1 MDLSIKD
8 KDVKNYELTK
18 VEVKTSKDGKAR
30 YAVCEFRQ
38 AGLRKVLQEQTRP
51 VVMQLM
57 AAHGSTKEHEDEY
70 FKAIEKT
77 IGEVFPICRVEVAGF
92 PDFIRK
98 DNDGKIIT
106 ETKERDGK
114 QVKVASI
121 YNSVF
126 IYTLCTDEGECI
138 KSDASL
144 IKRGENLYNN
154 SQRIV
159 DYVEYDTKRKAA
171 NAAKEHGLKSVEV
184 FVKGPGSGREAAIRA
199 LQTAGLEINMIKDVT
214 PIPHNGCRPPKRR
227 RV

>member
-1 MDLSIKD
+1 MELVIKT
-8 KDVKNYELTK
+8 KDVKSYELTK
-18 VEVKTSKDGKAR
+18 VEVKTSKDGNAR
-30 YAVCEFRQ
+30 YAVCEFKQ
-38 AGLRKVLQEQTRP
+38 AGLSKLLQEQASGVT
-51 VVMQLM
+51 MQLM
-57 AAHGSTKEHEDEY
+57 AAYGSTKEHENAY
-70 FKAIEKT
+70 FKLIEES
-77 IGEVFPICRVEVAGF
+77 IGEKMPICRVEVAGF

-126 IYTLCTDEGECI
+126 IYALCNDEGECI

-171 NAAKEHGLKSVEV
+171 KAAKEAAKAAEEKKSN
-184 FVKGPGSGREAAIRA
+184 P
-199 LQTAGLEINMIKDVT
+199 LLEGEIVDDDEL
-214 PIPHNGCRPPKRR
+214 
-227 RV
+227 

>member
-1 MDLSIKD
+1 MDLSIKG

-30 YAVCEFRQ
+30 YAACEFKQ
-38 AGLRKVLQEQTRP
+38 AGLSKLLQEQASGVT
-51 VVMQLM
+51 MQLM
-57 AAHGSTKEHEDEY
+57 AAYGSTKEHEDAY
-70 FKAIEKT
+70 FKLLEES
-77 IGEVFPICRVEVAGF
+77 IGEKMPICRVEVAGF

-126 IYTLCTDEGECI
+126 IYALCNDEGECI

-171 NAAKEHGLKSVEV
+171 KAAKEAAKAAEEKKSN
-184 FVKGPGSGREAAIRA
+184 P
-199 LQTAGLEINMIKDVT
+199 LLEGEIVDDDEL
-214 PIPHNGCRPPKRR
+214 
-227 RV
+227 

>member
-1 MDLSIKD
+1 MDLSIKG

-30 YAVCEFRQ
+30 YAVCEFKQ
-38 AGLRKVLQEQTRP
+38 AGLSKLLQEQASGVT
-51 VVMQLM
+51 MQLM
-57 AAHGSTKEHEDEY
+57 AAYGSTKEHEDAY
-70 FKAIEKT
+70 FKLLEES
-77 IGEVFPICRVEVAGF
+77 IGEKMPICRVEVAGF

-126 IYTLCTDEGECI
+126 IYALCNDEGECI

-171 NAAKEHGLKSVEV
+171 KAAKEAAKAAEEKKSNPLLD
-184 FVKGPGSGREAAIRA
+184 G
-199 LQTAGLEINMIKDVT
+199 EIVDDDEL
-214 PIPHNGCRPPKRR
+214 
-227 RV
+227 

>member
-1 MDLSIKD
+1 MELVIKT
-8 KDVKNYELTK
+8 KDVKSYELTK
-18 VEVKTSKDGKAR
+18 VEVKTSKDGNAR
-30 YAVCEFRQ
+30 YAVCEFKQ
-38 AGLRKVLQEQTRP
+38 AGLSKLLQEQASGVT
-51 VVMQLM
+51 MQLM
-57 AAHGSTKEHEDEY
+57 AAYGSTKEHEDAY
-70 FKAIEKT
+70 FKLLEES
-77 IGEVFPICRVEVAGF
+77 IGEKMPICRVEVAGF

-126 IYTLCTDEGECI
+126 IYALCTDEGECI

-171 NAAKEHGLKSVEV
+171 KAAKEAAKAAEEKKSNPLLD
-184 FVKGPGSGREAAIRA
+184 G
-199 LQTAGLEINMIKDVT
+199 EIVDDDEL
-214 PIPHNGCRPPKRR
+214 
-227 RV
+227 

>member
-1 MDLSIKD
+1 MELVIKT
-8 KDVKNYELTK
+8 KDVKSYELTK
-18 VEVKTSKDGKAR
+18 VEVKTSKDGNAR
-30 YAVCEFRQ
+30 YAVCEFKQ
-38 AGLRKVLQEQTRP
+38 AGLSKLLQEQASGVT
-51 VVMQLM
+51 MQLM
-57 AAHGSTKEHEDEY
+57 AAYGSTKEHENAY
-70 FKAIEKT
+70 FKLIEES
-77 IGEVFPICRVEVAGF
+77 IGEKMLICRVEVAGF

-126 IYTLCTDEGECI
+126 IYALCNDEGECI

-171 NAAKEHGLKSVEV
+171 KAAKDAAKAAEEKKSN
-184 FVKGPGSGREAAIRA
+184 P
-199 LQTAGLEINMIKDVT
+199 LLEGEIVDDDEL
-214 PIPHNGCRPPKRR
+214 
-227 RV
+227 

>member
-18 VEVKTSKDGKAR
+18 VEVKTSKDGKTR

-57 AAHGSTKEHEDEY
+57 AAYGSTKEHEDEY
-70 FKAIEKT
+70 FKAIEET
-77 IGEVFPICRVEVAGF
+77 VGEVFPICRVEVTGF

-98 DNDGKIIT
+98 DSDGKIIT

-144 IKRGENLYNN
+144 IKRGENLFTN
-154 SQRIV
+154 SKRIITME
-159 DYVEYDTKRKAA
+159 DYKIQKEKAK
-171 NAAKEHGLKSVEV
+171 AAKEAAKAAEEKKPNPLL
-184 FVKGPGSGREAAIRA
+184 EAE
-199 LQTAGLEINMIKDVT
+199 EIDDDEL
-214 PIPHNGCRPPKRR
+214 
-227 RV
+227 

>member
-18 VEVKTSKDGKAR
+18 VEVKTSKDGNSR

-57 AAHGSTKEHEDEY
+57 AAYGSTKEHEDEY
-70 FKAIEKT
+70 FKAIENT

-92 PDFIRK
+92 PDFVRK

-144 IKRGENLYNN
+144 IKRGGSLFIN
-154 SQRIV
+154 SKRIITME
-159 DYVEYDTKRKAA
+159 DYKMQKEKAKTAKEAAKAA
-171 NAAKEHGLKSVEV
+171 EEKKPNPLL
-184 FVKGPGSGREAAIRA
+184 EAE
-199 LQTAGLEINMIKDVT
+199 EIDNDEL
-214 PIPHNGCRPPKRR
+214 
-227 RV
+227 

>member
-18 VEVKTSKDGKAR
+18 VEVKTSKDGNSR

-38 AGLRKVLQEQTRP
+38 SGLRKVLQEQTRP

-57 AAHGSTKEHEDEY
+57 AAYSSTKEHEDEY
-70 FKAIEKT
+70 FKAIEET
-77 IGEVFPICRVEVAGF
+77 IGEVFPICRVEVTGF

-114 QVKVASI
+114 QVKVASV

-144 IKRGENLYNN
+144 IKRGENLFTN
-154 SQRIV
+154 SKRIITMEEYKMQREKAKTAKEAAKAAEEKKSNPLLEGEIV
-159 DYVEYDTKRKAA
+159 DDDE
-171 NAAKEHGLKSVEV
+171 L
-184 FVKGPGSGREAAIRA
+184 
-199 LQTAGLEINMIKDVT
+199 
-214 PIPHNGCRPPKRR
+214 
-227 RV
+227 

>member
-38 AGLRKVLQEQTRP
+38 AGLRKVLQEQTRS

-57 AAHGSTKEHEDEY
+57 AAYGSTKEHEDEY

-77 IGEVFPICRVEVAGF
+77 IGEVFPICRVEIAGF
-92 PDFIRK
+92 PDFVRK

-144 IKRGENLYNN
+144 IKRGGSLFIN
-154 SQRIV
+154 SKRIITME
-159 DYVEYDTKRKAA
+159 DYKIQKEKAK
-171 NAAKEHGLKSVEV
+171 AAKEAAKAAEEKKPNPLL
-184 FVKGPGSGREAAIRA
+184 EAE
-199 LQTAGLEINMIKDVT
+199 EIDNDEL
-214 PIPHNGCRPPKRR
+214 
-227 RV
+227 

>member
-1 MDLSIKD
+1 MELVIKT

-18 VEVKTSKDGKAR
+18 VEVKTSKDGNAR
-30 YAVCEFRQ
+30 YAVCEFKQ
-38 AGLRKVLQEQTRP
+38 AGLSKLLQEQASGVT
-51 VVMQLM
+51 MQLM
-57 AAHGSTKEHEDEY
+57 AAYGSTKEHEDAY
-70 FKAIEKT
+70 FKLLEES
-77 IGEVFPICRVEVAGF
+77 IGEKMLICRVEVAGF

-126 IYTLCTDEGECI
+126 IYALCNDEGECI

-171 NAAKEHGLKSVEV
+171 KAAKEAAKAAEEKKSN
-184 FVKGPGSGREAAIRA
+184 P
-199 LQTAGLEINMIKDVT
+199 LLEGEIVDDDEL
-214 PIPHNGCRPPKRR
+214 
-227 RV
+227 

>member
-18 VEVKTSKDGKAR
+18 VEVKTSKDGNAR
-30 YAVCEFRQ
+30 YAVCEFKQ
-38 AGLRKVLQEQTRP
+38 AGLSKLLQEQASGVT
-51 VVMQLM
+51 MQLM
-57 AAHGSTKEHEDEY
+57 AAYGSTKEHENAY
-70 FKAIEKT
+70 FKLIEES
-77 IGEVFPICRVEVAGF
+77 IGEKMPICRVEVAGF

-126 IYTLCTDEGECI
+126 IYTLCNDEGECI

-154 SQRIV
+154 SKRIV

-171 NAAKEHGLKSVEV
+171 KAAKDAAKAAEEKKSN
-184 FVKGPGSGREAAIRA
+184 P
-199 LQTAGLEINMIKDVT
+199 LLEGEIVDDDEL
-214 PIPHNGCRPPKRR
+214 
-227 RV
+227 

>member
-57 AAHGSTKEHEDEY
+57 AAYGSTKEHEDEY
-70 FKAIEKT
+70 FKAIEET
-77 IGEVFPICRVEVAGF
+77 IGEVFPICRVEVTGF

-98 DNDGKIIT
+98 DNDDKIIT

-144 IKRGENLYNN
+144 IKRGENLFTN
-154 SQRIV
+154 SKRIITME
-159 DYVEYDTKRKAA
+159 DYKIQKEKAK
-171 NAAKEHGLKSVEV
+171 AAKEAAKAAEEKKPNPLL
-184 FVKGPGSGREAAIRA
+184 EAE
-199 LQTAGLEINMIKDVT
+199 EIDDDEL
-214 PIPHNGCRPPKRR
+214 
-227 RV
+227 

>member
-57 AAHGSTKEHEDEY
+57 AAYGSTKEHEDEY
-70 FKAIEKT
+70 FKAIEET
-77 IGEVFPICRVEVAGF
+77 IGEVFPICRVEVTGF

-144 IKRGENLYNN
+144 IKRGENLFTN
-154 SQRIV
+154 SKRIITME
-159 DYVEYDTKRKAA
+159 DYKIQKEKAKAA
-171 NAAKEHGLKSVEV
+171 KGAAKAAEEKKPNPLL
-184 FVKGPGSGREAAIRA
+184 EAE
-199 LQTAGLEINMIKDVT
+199 EIDDDEL
-214 PIPHNGCRPPKRR
+214 
-227 RV
+227 

>member
-1 MDLSIKD
+1 MDLSIKG

-18 VEVKTSKDGKAR
+18 VEVKTSKDGKTR
-30 YAVCEFRQ
+30 YAVCEFKQ
-38 AGLRKVLQEQTRP
+38 AGLSKLLQEQASGVT
-51 VVMQLM
+51 MQLM
-57 AAHGSTKEHEDEY
+57 AAYGSTKEHEDAY
-70 FKAIEKT
+70 FKLLEES
-77 IGEVFPICRVEVAGF
+77 IGEKMLICRVEVAGF

-126 IYTLCTDEGECI
+126 IYALCNDEGECI

-171 NAAKEHGLKSVEV
+171 KAAKEAAKAAEEKKSN
-184 FVKGPGSGREAAIRA
+184 P
-199 LQTAGLEINMIKDVT
+199 LLEGEIVDDDEL
-214 PIPHNGCRPPKRR
+214 
-227 RV
+227 

>member
-18 VEVKTSKDGKAR
+18 VEVKPSKDGKVR

-57 AAHGSTKEHEDEY
+57 AAYGSTKEHEDEY
-70 FKAIEKT
+70 FKAIEET
-77 IGEVFPICRVEVAGF
+77 IGEVFPICRVEVTGF
-92 PDFIRK
+92 PDFVRK

-144 IKRGENLYNN
+144 IKRGENLFTN
-154 SQRIV
+154 SKRIITME
-159 DYVEYDTKRKAA
+159 DYKIQKEKAK
-171 NAAKEHGLKSVEV
+171 AAKEAAKAAEEKKPNPLL
-184 FVKGPGSGREAAIRA
+184 EAE
-199 LQTAGLEINMIKDVT
+199 EIDDDEL
-214 PIPHNGCRPPKRR
+214 
-227 RV
+227 

>member
-1 MDLSIKD
+1 MELVIKT

-18 VEVKTSKDGKAR
+18 VEVKTSKDGNAR
-30 YAVCEFRQ
+30 YAVCEFKQ
-38 AGLRKVLQEQTRP
+38 AGLSKLLQEQASGVT
-51 VVMQLM
+51 MQLM
-57 AAHGSTKEHEDEY
+57 AAYGSTKEHENAY
-70 FKAIEKT
+70 FKLIEES
-77 IGEVFPICRVEVAGF
+77 IGEKMPICRVEVAGF

-171 NAAKEHGLKSVEV
+171 KAAKEAAKAAEEKKSN
-184 FVKGPGSGREAAIRA
+184 P
-199 LQTAGLEINMIKDVT
+199 LLEGEIVDDDEL
-214 PIPHNGCRPPKRR
+214 
-227 RV
+227 

>member
-1 MDLSIKD
+1 MDLSIKG

-18 VEVKTSKDGKAR
+18 VEVKTSKDGKTR
-30 YAVCEFRQ
+30 YAVCEFKQ
-38 AGLRKVLQEQTRP
+38 AGLSKLLQEQASGVT
-51 VVMQLM
+51 MQLM
-57 AAHGSTKEHEDEY
+57 AAYGSTKEHEDAY
-70 FKAIEKT
+70 FKLLEES
-77 IGEVFPICRVEVAGF
+77 IGEKMPICRVEVAGF

-98 DNDGKIIT
+98 DNDGKIVT

-126 IYTLCTDEGECI
+126 IYALCNDEGECI

-144 IKRGENLYNN
+144 IKRGENFYNN

-171 NAAKEHGLKSVEV
+171 KAAKE
-184 FVKGPGSGREAAIRA
+184 AAKA
-199 LQTAGLEINMIKDVT
+199 AEEKKPNPLLEGEIVDDDEL
-214 PIPHNGCRPPKRR
+214 
-227 RV
+227 

>member
-1 MDLSIKD
+1 MELVIKT
-8 KDVKNYELTK
+8 KDVKSYELTK
-18 VEVKTSKDGKAR
+18 VEVKTSKDGNAR
-30 YAVCEFRQ
+30 YVVCEFKQ
-38 AGLRKVLQEQTRP
+38 AGLSKLLQEQASGVT
-51 VVMQLM
+51 MQLM
-57 AAHGSTKEHEDEY
+57 AAYGSTKEHEDAY
-70 FKAIEKT
+70 FKLIEES
-77 IGEVFPICRVEVAGF
+77 IGEKMLICRVEVAGF

-126 IYTLCTDEGECI
+126 IYALCNDEGECI

-171 NAAKEHGLKSVEV
+171 KAAKEAAKAAEEKKSN
-184 FVKGPGSGREAAIRA
+184 P
-199 LQTAGLEINMIKDVT
+199 LLEGEIVDDDEL
-214 PIPHNGCRPPKRR
+214 
-227 RV
+227 

>member
-1 MDLSIKD
+1 MELVIKT
-8 KDVKNYELTK
+8 KDVKSYELTK
-18 VEVKTSKDGKAR
+18 VEVKTSKDGNAR
-30 YAVCEFRQ
+30 YAVCEFKQ
-38 AGLRKVLQEQTRP
+38 AGLSKLLQEQASGVT
-51 VVMQLM
+51 MQLM
-57 AAHGSTKEHEDEY
+57 AAYGSTKEHENAY
-70 FKAIEKT
+70 FKLIEES
-77 IGEVFPICRVEVAGF
+77 IGEKMLICRVEVAGF

-126 IYTLCTDEGECI
+126 IYTLCNDEGECI

-171 NAAKEHGLKSVEV
+171 EAAKEAAKAAEEKKSN
-184 FVKGPGSGREAAIRA
+184 P
-199 LQTAGLEINMIKDVT
+199 LLEGEIVDDDEL
-214 PIPHNGCRPPKRR
+214 
-227 RV
+227 

>member
-1 MDLSIKD
+1 MELVIKT
-8 KDVKNYELTK
+8 KDVKSYELTK
-18 VEVKTSKDGKAR
+18 VEVKTSKDGNAR
-30 YAVCEFRQ
+30 YAVCEFKQ
-38 AGLRKVLQEQTRP
+38 AGLSKLLQEQASGVT
-51 VVMQLM
+51 MQLM
-57 AAHGSTKEHEDEY
+57 AAYGSTKEHENAY
-70 FKAIEKT
+70 FKLIEES
-77 IGEVFPICRVEVAGF
+77 IGEKMLICRVEVAGF

-126 IYTLCTDEGECI
+126 IYTLCNDEGECI

-154 SQRIV
+154 SKRIV

-171 NAAKEHGLKSVEV
+171 KAAKEAAKAAEEKKSN
-184 FVKGPGSGREAAIRA
+184 P
-199 LQTAGLEINMIKDVT
+199 LLEGEIVDDDEL
-214 PIPHNGCRPPKRR
+214 
-227 RV
+227 

>member
-57 AAHGSTKEHEDEY
+57 AAYGSTKEHEDEY
-70 FKAIEKT
+70 FKAIEET
-77 IGEVFPICRVEVAGF
+77 IGEVFPICRVEVTGF

-98 DNDGKIIT
+98 DNDDKIIT

-126 IYTLCTDEGECI
+126 IYTLCTDGGECI

-144 IKRGENLYNN
+144 IKRGENLFTN
-154 SQRIV
+154 SKRIITME
-159 DYVEYDTKRKAA
+159 DYKIQKEKAK
-171 NAAKEHGLKSVEV
+171 AAKEAAKAAEEKKPNPLL
-184 FVKGPGSGREAAIRA
+184 EAE
-199 LQTAGLEINMIKDVT
+199 EIDDDEL
-214 PIPHNGCRPPKRR
+214 
-227 RV
+227 

>member
-1 MDLSIKD
+1 MDLSIKG

-30 YAVCEFRQ
+30 YAVCEFKQ
-38 AGLRKVLQEQTRP
+38 VGLSKLLQEQASGVT
-51 VVMQLM
+51 MQLM
-57 AAHGSTKEHEDEY
+57 AAYGSTKEHEDAY
-70 FKAIEKT
+70 FKLLEES
-77 IGEVFPICRVEVAGF
+77 IGEKMSICRVEVAGF

-121 YNSVF
+121 YNSIF
-126 IYTLCTDEGECI
+126 TYALCNDEGECI

-159 DYVEYDTKRKAA
+159 DYVEYETKRKAA
-171 NAAKEHGLKSVEV
+171 KAAKEAAKAVEEKKSN
-184 FVKGPGSGREAAIRA
+184 P
-199 LQTAGLEINMIKDVT
+199 LLEGEIVDDDEL
-214 PIPHNGCRPPKRR
+214 
-227 RV
+227 

>member
-38 AGLRKVLQEQTRP
+38 VGLRKVLQEQTRP

-57 AAHGSTKEHEDEY
+57 AAYGSTKEHEDEY
-70 FKAIEKT
+70 FKAIEET

-92 PDFIRK
+92 PDFVRK

-144 IKRGENLYNN
+144 IKRGEGLFTN
-154 SQRIV
+154 SKRIITME
-159 DYVEYDTKRKAA
+159 DYKIQKEKAK
-171 NAAKEHGLKSVEV
+171 AAKEAAKAAEEKKPNPLL
-184 FVKGPGSGREAAIRA
+184 EAE
-199 LQTAGLEINMIKDVT
+199 EIDDDEL
-214 PIPHNGCRPPKRR
+214 
-227 RV
+227 

>member
-18 VEVKTSKDGKAR
+18 VEVKTPKDGKTR

-57 AAHGSTKEHEDEY
+57 AAYGSTKEHEDEY
-70 FKAIEKT
+70 FKAIEET
-77 IGEVFPICRVEVAGF
+77 IGEVFPICRVEVTGF
-92 PDFIRK
+92 PDFVRK

-144 IKRGENLYNN
+144 IKRGENLFTN
-154 SQRIV
+154 SKRIITME
-159 DYVEYDTKRKAA
+159 DYKIQKEKAK
-171 NAAKEHGLKSVEV
+171 AAKEAAKAAEEKKPNPLL
-184 FVKGPGSGREAAIRA
+184 EAE
-199 LQTAGLEINMIKDVT
+199 EIDDDEL
-214 PIPHNGCRPPKRR
+214 
-227 RV
+227 

>member
-1 MDLSIKD
+1 MDLSIKG

-30 YAVCEFRQ
+30 YAVCEFKQ
-38 AGLRKVLQEQTRP
+38 AGLSKLLQEQASGVT
-51 VVMQLM
+51 MQLM
-57 AAHGSTKEHEDEY
+57 AAYGSTKEHEDAY
-70 FKAIEKT
+70 FKLLEES
-77 IGEVFPICRVEVAGF
+77 IGEKMPICRVEVAGF

-126 IYTLCTDEGECI
+126 IYALCNDEGECI

-144 IKRGENLYNN
+144 IERGENLYNN

-171 NAAKEHGLKSVEV
+171 KAAKEAAKAAEEKKSN
-184 FVKGPGSGREAAIRA
+184 P
-199 LQTAGLEINMIKDVT
+199 LLEGEIVDDDEL
-214 PIPHNGCRPPKRR
+214 
-227 RV
+227 

>member
-1 MDLSIKD
+1 MDLSIKG

-30 YAVCEFRQ
+30 YAVCEFKQ
-38 AGLRKVLQEQTRP
+38 VGLSKLLQEQASGVT
-51 VVMQLM
+51 MQLM
-57 AAHGSTKEHEDEY
+57 AAYGSTKEHEDAY
-70 FKAIEKT
+70 FKLLEES
-77 IGEVFPICRVEVAGF
+77 IGEKMSICRVEVAGF

-121 YNSVF
+121 YNSIF
-126 IYTLCTDEGECI
+126 IYALCNDEGECI

-144 IKRGENLYNN
+144 IKRGENFYNN

-171 NAAKEHGLKSVEV
+171 KAAKEAAKAAEEKKSN
-184 FVKGPGSGREAAIRA
+184 P
-199 LQTAGLEINMIKDVT
+199 LLEGEIVDDDEL
-214 PIPHNGCRPPKRR
+214 
-227 RV
+227 

>member
-1 MDLSIKD
+1 MELVIKT
-8 KDVKNYELTK
+8 KDVKSYELTK
-18 VEVKTSKDGKAR
+18 VEVKTSKDGNSR
-30 YAVCEFRQ
+30 YAVCEFKQ
-38 AGLRKVLQEQTRP
+38 AGLNKILQEQASGVT
-51 VVMQLM
+51 MQLM
-57 AAHGSTKEHEDEY
+57 AAYGSTKEHENAY
-70 FKAIEKT
+70 FKLIEES
-77 IGEVFPICRVEVAGF
+77 IGEKMLICRAEVAGF

-98 DNDGKIIT
+98 DSDGKIIT

-126 IYTLCTDEGECI
+126 IYTLCNDEGECI

-171 NAAKEHGLKSVEV
+171 KAAKEVAKAAEEKKSN
-184 FVKGPGSGREAAIRA
+184 P
-199 LQTAGLEINMIKDVT
+199 LLEGEIVDDDEL
-214 PIPHNGCRPPKRR
+214 
-227 RV
+227 

>member
-1 MDLSIKD
+1 MELVIKT
-8 KDVKNYELTK
+8 KDVKSYELTK
-18 VEVKTSKDGKAR
+18 VEVKTSKDGNAR
-30 YAVCEFRQ
+30 YAVCEFKQ
-38 AGLRKVLQEQTRP
+38 AGLSKLLQEQASGVT
-51 VVMQLM
+51 MQLM
-57 AAHGSTKEHEDEY
+57 AAYGSTKEHENAY
-70 FKAIEKT
+70 FKLIEES
-77 IGEVFPICRVEVAGF
+77 IGEKMLICRVEVAGF

-171 NAAKEHGLKSVEV
+171 KAAKEAAKAAEEKKSN
-184 FVKGPGSGREAAIRA
+184 P
-199 LQTAGLEINMIKDVT
+199 LLEGKIVDDDEL
-214 PIPHNGCRPPKRR
+214 
-227 RV
+227 

>member
-1 MDLSIKD
+1 MDLSIKG

-30 YAVCEFRQ
+30 YAVCEFKQ
-38 AGLRKVLQEQTRP
+38 AGLSKLLQEQASGVT
-51 VVMQLM
+51 MQLM
-57 AAHGSTKEHEDEY
+57 AAYGSTKEHEDAY
-70 FKAIEKT
+70 FKLLEES
-77 IGEVFPICRVEVAGF
+77 IGEKMPICRVEVAGF

-106 ETKERDGK
+106 KTKERDGK

-126 IYTLCTDEGECI
+126 IYALCNDEGECI

-171 NAAKEHGLKSVEV
+171 KAAKEAAKAAEEKKSN
-184 FVKGPGSGREAAIRA
+184 P
-199 LQTAGLEINMIKDVT
+199 LLEGEIVDDDML
-214 PIPHNGCRPPKRR
+214 
-227 RV
+227 

>member
-18 VEVKTSKDGKAR
+18 VEVKTSKDGKTR

-38 AGLRKVLQEQTRP
+38 SGLRKVLQEQTRP

-57 AAHGSTKEHEDEY
+57 AAYGSTKEHEDKY
-70 FKAIEKT
+70 FKAIEET
-77 IGEVFPICRVEVAGF
+77 IGEVFPICRVEVA
-92 PDFIRK
+92 DFVRK

-144 IKRGENLYNN
+144 IKRGENLFIN
-154 SQRIV
+154 SKRIITME
-159 DYVEYDTKRKAA
+159 DYKMQKEKAK
-171 NAAKEHGLKSVEV
+171 AAKEAAKAAEEKKPNPLL
-184 FVKGPGSGREAAIRA
+184 EAE
-199 LQTAGLEINMIKDVT
+199 EIDDDEL
-214 PIPHNGCRPPKRR
+214 
-227 RV
+227 

>member
-57 AAHGSTKEHEDEY
+57 AAYGSTKEHEDEY
-70 FKAIEKT
+70 FKAIEET
-77 IGEVFPICRVEVAGF
+77 IGEVFPICRVEVTGF

-98 DNDGKIIT
+98 DSDGKIIT

-144 IKRGENLYNN
+144 IKRGENLFAN
-154 SQRIV
+154 SKRIITME
-159 DYVEYDTKRKAA
+159 DYKIQKEKAK
-171 NAAKEHGLKSVEV
+171 AAKEAAKAAEEKKPNPLL
-184 FVKGPGSGREAAIRA
+184 EAE
-199 LQTAGLEINMIKDVT
+199 EID
-214 PIPHNGCRPPKRR
+214 GDEL
-227 RV
+227 

>member
-1 MDLSIKD
+1 MDLSIKG

-30 YAVCEFRQ
+30 YAVCEFKQ
-38 AGLRKVLQEQTRP
+38 AGLSKLLQEQASGVT
-51 VVMQLM
+51 MQLM
-57 AAHGSTKEHEDEY
+57 AAYGSTKEHEDAY
-70 FKAIEKT
+70 FKLLEES
-77 IGEVFPICRVEVAGF
+77 IGEKMPICRVEVAGF

-126 IYTLCTDEGECI
+126 IYALCNDEGECI

-171 NAAKEHGLKSVEV
+171 KAAKE
-184 FVKGPGSGREAAIRA
+184 AAKA
-199 LQTAGLEINMIKDVT
+199 AEEKKPNPLLESEIVDDDEL
-214 PIPHNGCRPPKRR
+214 
-227 RV
+227 

>member
-1 MDLSIKD
+1 MDLSIKG

-18 VEVKTSKDGKAR
+18 VEVKTSKDGNAR
-30 YAVCEFRQ
+30 YAVCEFKQ
-38 AGLRKVLQEQTRP
+38 AGLSKLLQEQASGVT
-51 VVMQLM
+51 MQLM
-57 AAHGSTKEHEDEY
+57 AAYGSTKEHEDAY
-70 FKAIEKT
+70 FKLLEES
-77 IGEVFPICRVEVAGF
+77 IGEKMPICRVEVAGF

-126 IYTLCTDEGECI
+126 IYALCNDEGECI

-171 NAAKEHGLKSVEV
+171 KAAKEAAKAAEEKKSN
-184 FVKGPGSGREAAIRA
+184 P
-199 LQTAGLEINMIKDVT
+199 LLEGEIVDDDEL
-214 PIPHNGCRPPKRR
+214 
-227 RV
+227 

>member
-1 MDLSIKD
+1 MNLSIKD

-18 VEVKTSKDGKAR
+18 VEVKTSKDGETR

-38 AGLRKVLQEQTRP
+38 SGLRKVLQEQTRP
-51 VVMQLM
+51 IVLQLM
-57 AAHGSTKEHEDEY
+57 AAYGSTEEHEDEY
-70 FKAIEKT
+70 FKTIEET
-77 IGEVFPICRVEVAGF
+77 IGEVFPICRVEVTGF
-92 PDFIRK
+92 PDFVRK

-144 IKRGENLYNN
+144 IKRGENLFTN
-154 SQRIV
+154 SKRIITME
-159 DYVEYDTKRKAA
+159 DYKIQKEKAK
-171 NAAKEHGLKSVEV
+171 AAKEAAKAAEEKKPNPLL
-184 FVKGPGSGREAAIRA
+184 EAE
-199 LQTAGLEINMIKDVT
+199 EIDDDEL
-214 PIPHNGCRPPKRR
+214 
-227 RV
+227 

>member
-1 MDLSIKD
+1 MELVIKT
-8 KDVKNYELTK
+8 KDVKSYELTK
-18 VEVKTSKDGKAR
+18 VKVKTSKDGNAR
-30 YAVCEFRQ
+30 YAVCEFKQ
-38 AGLRKVLQEQTRP
+38 AGLSKLLQEQASGVT
-51 VVMQLM
+51 MQLM
-57 AAHGSTKEHEDEY
+57 AAYGSTKEHENAY
-70 FKAIEKT
+70 FKLIEES
-77 IGEVFPICRVEVAGF
+77 IGEKMLICRVEVAGF

-126 IYTLCTDEGECI
+126 IYTLCNDEGECI

-171 NAAKEHGLKSVEV
+171 KAAKEAAKAAEEKKSN
-184 FVKGPGSGREAAIRA
+184 P
-199 LQTAGLEINMIKDVT
+199 LLEGEIVDDDEL
-214 PIPHNGCRPPKRR
+214 
-227 RV
+227 

>member
-57 AAHGSTKEHEDEY
+57 AAYGSTKEHEDKY
-70 FKAIEKT
+70 FKAIEET
-77 IGEVFPICRVEVAGF
+77 IGEVFPICRVEVTGF

-144 IKRGENLYNN
+144 IKRGGNLFTN
-154 SQRIV
+154 SKRIITME
-159 DYVEYDTKRKAA
+159 DYKIQKEKAK
-171 NAAKEHGLKSVEV
+171 AAKEAA
-184 FVKGPGSGREAAIRA
+184 RAAEAAEENKPNP
-199 LQTAGLEINMIKDVT
+199 LLEAEEIDDD
-214 PIPHNGCRPPKRR
+214 
-227 RV
+227 

>member
-1 MDLSIKD
+1 MDLSIKG

-18 VEVKTSKDGKAR
+18 VEVKTSKDGKTR
-30 YAVCEFRQ
+30 YAVCEFKQ
-38 AGLRKVLQEQTRP
+38 AGLSKLLQEQASGVT
-51 VVMQLM
+51 MQLM
-57 AAHGSTKEHEDEY
+57 AAYGSTKEHEDAY
-70 FKAIEKT
+70 FKLLEES
-77 IGEVFPICRVEVAGF
+77 IGEKMLICRVEVAGF

-114 QVKVASI
+114 QVRVASI

-126 IYTLCTDEGECI
+126 IYALCNDEGECI

-171 NAAKEHGLKSVEV
+171 KAAKEAAKAAEEKKSN
-184 FVKGPGSGREAAIRA
+184 P
-199 LQTAGLEINMIKDVT
+199 LLEGEIVDDDEL
-214 PIPHNGCRPPKRR
+214 
-227 RV
+227 

>member
-1 MDLSIKD
+1 MDLSIKG

-18 VEVKTSKDGKAR
+18 VEVKTSKDGEAR
-30 YAVCEFRQ
+30 YAVCEFKQ
-38 AGLRKVLQEQTRP
+38 AGLSKLLQEQASGVT
-51 VVMQLM
+51 MQLM
-57 AAHGSTKEHEDEY
+57 AAYGSTKEHEDAY
-70 FKAIEKT
+70 FKLLEES
-77 IGEVFPICRVEVAGF
+77 IGEKMPICRVEVAGF

-126 IYTLCTDEGECI
+126 IYALCNDEGECI

-171 NAAKEHGLKSVEV
+171 KAAKEAAKAAEEKKSN
-184 FVKGPGSGREAAIRA
+184 P
-199 LQTAGLEINMIKDVT
+199 LLEGEIVDDDEL
-214 PIPHNGCRPPKRR
+214 
-227 RV
+227 

>member
-1 MDLSIKD
+1 MDLSIKG

-18 VEVKTSKDGKAR
+18 VEVKTPKDGKAR
-30 YAVCEFRQ
+30 YAVCEFKQ
-38 AGLRKVLQEQTRP
+38 AGLSKLLQEQASGVT
-51 VVMQLM
+51 MQLM
-57 AAHGSTKEHEDEY
+57 AAYGSTKEHEDAY
-70 FKAIEKT
+70 FKLLEES
-77 IGEVFPICRVEVAGF
+77 IGEKMPICRVEVAGF

-98 DNDGKIIT
+98 NNDGKIIT

-126 IYTLCTDEGECI
+126 IYALCTDEGECI

-171 NAAKEHGLKSVEV
+171 KAAKEAAKAAEEKKSN
-184 FVKGPGSGREAAIRA
+184 P
-199 LQTAGLEINMIKDVT
+199 LLEGEIVNDDEL
-214 PIPHNGCRPPKRR
+214 
-227 RV
+227 